1 MKTINNILINTIETI
16 IDRKFEENKKKQ
28 TQIRPTT
35 VIKYNGDNTYSVI
48 LDGFE
53 YKAWNGTGKDIS
65 LYQNVWVAIPHGRLE
80 DMHIYSL
87 RK

>member
-1 MKTINNILINTIETI
+1 MKTINNILINAIETI
-16 IDRKFEENKKKQ
+16 VDRKFTEKQKKQ

-35 VIKYNGDNTYSVI
+35 VIKNNDDNTYSVL
-48 LDGFE
+48 LDGYE
-53 YKAWNGTGKDIS
+53 YKAWNGTGNDIS
-65 LYQNVWVAIPHGRLE
+65 LYQNVWVVIPHGRLE